1 MWTTTEAPLL
11 DEFAAPKAS
20 PKATAKKQEETIK
33 LIDRQ
38 FAQNLAI
45 SMETGL
51 KMTMWRVDRS
61 IFSMR

>member
-1 MWTTTEAPLL
+1 M

-20 PKATAKKQEETIK
+20 PSPKAVKKQEESIK

-45 SMETGL
+45 SMASGL
-51 KMTMWRVDRS
+51 SYTISRLGLRS
-61 IFSMR
+61 ISAVR